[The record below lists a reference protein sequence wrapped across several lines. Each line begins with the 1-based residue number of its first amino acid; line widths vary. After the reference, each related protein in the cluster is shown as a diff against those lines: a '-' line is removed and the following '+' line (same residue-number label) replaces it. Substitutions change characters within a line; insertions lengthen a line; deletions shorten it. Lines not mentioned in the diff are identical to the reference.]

1 MRRIGVVIVILAF
14 VHVAGAQQLR
24 PPHHPPPPPP
34 PPPPCK
40 ATANHPCEKTID
52 ITDPLSIGG
61 KLRTLSML
69 GFLER
74 ATEELERA
82 SLEKKSFVP
91 KLVQTVDE
99 AAL

>member
-1 MRRIGVVIVILAF
+1 MVVALIASVSLAS
-14 VHVAGAQQLR
+14 AQQR
-24 PPHHPPPPPP
+24 PPRPPHPPPPPP
-34 PPPPCK
+34 ACTQAAK
-40 ATANHPCEKTID
+40 QPCEKTID

-61 KLRTLSML
+61 RLRVISLL

-82 SLEKKSFVP
+82 SLEKKSFVS

-99 AAL
+99 EAL

>member
-1 MRRIGVVIVILAF
+1 MTRIGIIAVILAF
-14 VHVAGAQQLR
+14 ANAAAAQR
-24 PPHHPPPPPP
+24 PIPTPHSP

-61 KLRTLSML
+61 RLRVLSML

-74 ATEELERA
+74 ATEELERS
-82 SLEKKSFVP
+82 SLETKSFVP

-99 AAL
+99 EAL